1 MSQSTMVS
9 EALLYPPYFFT
20 LSSEGSGVEW
30 VIFLF
35 LVVKMVSRWY
45 LNFTSTTCFQQK
57 EEELSQVLQEVRKLR
72 QEETKLGRLLHLK
85 VSLLKRED
93 IADIQTQFYLIID
106 MFEVVA

>member
-9 EALLYPPYFFT
+9 EALLYTPYFFT
-20 LSSEGSGVEW
+20 PCSEGSGVEW
-30 VIFLF
+30 VILF
-35 LVVKMVSRWY
+35 LVAKMISRWY

-57 EEELSQVLQEVRKLR
+57 GEELSQVLKEFWKLR
-72 QEETKLGRLLHLK
+72 QEEAKLQRLLDSK

>member
-1 MSQSTMVS
+1 MVS

-20 LSSEGSGVEW
+20 PSSEGSGVEW

-35 LVVKMVSRWY
+35 LVAKMVSRWY

-57 EEELSQVLQEVRKLR
+57 GEELSQVLQEVRKLQ
-72 QEETKLGRLLHLK
+72 QEETKLERLPHLK

-93 IADIQTQFYLIID
+93 IADIQTQFYLIIN